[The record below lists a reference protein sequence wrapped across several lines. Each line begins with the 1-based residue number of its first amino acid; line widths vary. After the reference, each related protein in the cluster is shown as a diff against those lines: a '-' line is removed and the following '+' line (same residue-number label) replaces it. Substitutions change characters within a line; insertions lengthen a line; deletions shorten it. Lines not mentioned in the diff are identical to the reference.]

1 MGLSLKQNPSAWM
14 LQTAVASTSQAL
26 NLGSGTS
33 AKTLMCIH
41 PPRAA
46 TPSERNA
53 TPAHRLRHHTM
64 MIAVVVQGT
73 KMIVQG
79 TMMIAV
85 VVQGLHHVGAGS
97 KMATAVGAMMDTVG
111 GRMLNPHAVPMQ
123 AVVEFTSLET
133 SLGSGTFARAF
144 MCIPPPPAASP
155 LRSRTAKWRSCSNHG
170 NGRLRNEQ

>member
-53 TPAHRLRHHTM
+53 TLAHRLRHHTM
-64 MIAVVVQGT
+64 MIAVVVRGT

-79 TMMIAV
+79 I
-85 VVQGLHHVGAGS
+85 HHVGAGS